1 MSDELRFSLK
11 LLFKKPF
18 WRSLILPTLRKP
30 VKPTLRLSKAALE
43 TPLPEGFLSNIRE
56 FLTRSGSW
64 KGHPT
69 DSVEAFM
76 TIPAPGVS
84 IQNPLPSVIGID
96 EPVFTSLGFGM
107 EGIKDGVVKYATG
120 ICEILNSDSQC
131 DAHICITQ
139 AAKLVKRRR
148 PQSTESG
155 VLSSAAAKTCYDS
168 FCNVNTCGV
177 NKCKSLRC
185 DFQNCTEQT
194 CTEQKCDSHH
204 SIALTSELET
214 DWKHP
219 FVQELARYFGVDMRD
234 DLAAAVMHYV
244 GRNMFDESAR

>member
-1 MSDELRFSLK
+1 MWMGKISSYSILYIQPIPNYLRRKTMPELRFSAMMLSK
-11 LLFKKPF
+11 IKF
-18 WRSLILPTLRKP
+18 WRKP
-30 VKPTLRLSKAALE
+30 VRPTLRLSKAALE
-43 TPLPEGFLSNIRE
+43 TPLPEGFLSNIRG

-148 PQSTESG
+148 PQSTEPGASQKN
-155 VLSSAAAKTCYDS
+155 VLRQPNAMWVTNASPGA
-168 FCNVNTCGV
+168 
-177 NKCKSLRC
+177 
-185 DFQNCTEQT
+185 
-194 CTEQKCDSHH
+194 
-204 SIALTSELET
+204 I
-214 DWKHP
+214 
-219 FVQELARYFGVDMRD
+219 
-234 DLAAAVMHYV
+234 
-244 GRNMFDESAR
+244 